1 MMKRIVIYLII
12 LMSSVTVMVAQ
23 PDKSKIKEIKVA
35 YFTEKLKLTKSESEK
50 FWKIY
55 DQYDT
60 ERHELRKAAKKPE
73 DKKKFS
79 EMSDKEIYE
88 FVDYAFD
95 IKEKELA
102 LQRKYFAEFKKILPA
117 QKVVKLI
124 HIEEQFRQ
132 YLFRQAQ
139 ERK

>member
-1 MMKRIVIYLII
+1 MKRVLIYLII
-12 LMSSVTVMVAQ
+12 LVSSVAVLVAQ

-35 YFTEKLKLTKSESEK
+35 YFTERLKLTKSESEK

-55 DQYDT
+55 DQYDS
-60 ERHELRKAAKKPE
+60 ERYELRKAAKKPE
-73 DKKKFS
+73 DKRKFS
-79 EMSDKEIYE
+79 EMSDKEISE
-88 FVDYAFD
+88 FIDYTFD

-117 QKVVKLI
+117 QKVVRLI

>member
-1 MMKRIVIYLII
+1 MKRVLIYLII
-12 LMSSVTVMVAQ
+12 LVSSVTVLVAQ

-35 YFTEKLKLTKSESEK
+35 YFTERLKLTKSESEK

-55 DQYDT
+55 DQYDS
-60 ERHELRKAAKKPE
+60 ERYELRKAAKKPE
-73 DKKKFS
+73 DKRKFS
-79 EMSDKEIYE
+79 EMSDKEISE
-88 FVDYAFD
+88 FIDYTFD

-117 QKVVKLI
+117 QKVVRLI

>member
-1 MMKRIVIYLII
+1 MKRVLIYLMV
-12 LMSSVTVMVAQ
+12 LMSSATVLVAQ

-55 DQYDT
+55 DQYDD
-60 ERHELRKAAKKPE
+60 ERHELRKAAKKSE
-73 DKKKFS
+73 GKKKFS
-79 EMSDKEIYE
+79 EMPDKDIYE
-88 FVDYAFD
+88 FIDYTFD

-102 LQRKYFAEFKKILPA
+102 LQKKYFAEFKKILPA
-117 QKVVKLI
+117 QKVVRLI